1 MKRSKS
7 QIHATV
13 ILILICF
20 VVAGRTYGAALKD
33 IDTVHAMLEDWRKAW
48 ESKDVDRFMAFYSSR
63 FRSDGLDYDAWKIR
77 KERIFDIRGEIAV
90 KLIDPWVLI
99 EGDRASIR
107 FIQQYQGP
115 TGTDAGEKTM
125 DLHRSAGTWQI
136 LSENWNPISYPAPMP
151 DRNEQQTPQPET
163 VEPEPIENTEPE
175 EPEPIENTV
184 TAEHSTGNEKTRYL
198 VGTGVG
204 ASHVQYDTAMGS
216 EGVSIEFSSFSIPI
230 FFTIEGERPRIVI
243 DVRDVSAWQG
253 PAKIPINGKHIRQI
267 RSFLHHHDQRL
278 RIVLDLYPH
287 RDYMIDQIY
296 DIDRNIY
303 RIGVET
309 VE

>member
-7 QIHATV
+7 QIHAAV
-13 ILILICF
+13 ILILICL

-33 IDTVHAMLEDWRKAW
+33 IDTVRAMLEDWRKAW

-115 TGTDAGEKTM
+115 TGADAGEKTM

-163 VEPEPIENTEPE
+163 
-175 EPEPIENTV
+175 
-184 TAEHSTGNEKTRYL
+184 AEHSTGNEKTRYL

-204 ASHVQYDTAMGS
+204 ASHVHYDAVMGR
-216 EGVSIEFSSFSIPI
+216 EGVSIGFSSFSIPI
-230 FFTIEGERPRIVI
+230 FFTIEGKRPRIVI

-287 RDYMIDQIY
+287 RDYMIDQTY